1 MRWPVFAL
9 LLVLTAILAAQP
21 VLTFPPPKL
30 TPPDKETR
38 ETIDLR
44 AAKLTTALED
54 LRAKGVRDPHLADVE
69 MYLVAVKR
77 ALKHEEFY
85 PGTTKGLVTV
95 LDQGLLRADLASRGE
110 SPWLGT
116 AGQTSCRAYRSR
128 IDGSLQ
134 PYAVTLPA
142 DYAKNRGKPHRV
154 DVVLHGR
161 DAGLTEVSFLHRH
174 RGDKAAPESLPGV
187 RIDIFGR
194 GNNAYRW
201 AGETDVFEAVEHFIA
216 VENLQKR
223 GAHIDST
230 RVVLR
235 GFSMGGAGTWHLGL
249 HRPDQFV
256 VLGPGAGFTATHGY
270 VGKMPAKLPDHQEAC
285 LSIYDAVEYAENVA
299 NVPVVAYSGEEDAQ
313 IAAARNI
320 EARLKPLGLSMTHLV
335 APKLKHSFPAEWE
348 EKAEVEYA
356 KHADEGRP
364 AYPKKVRFVTHTLRY
379 SSCFWVELFA
389 LERHYKR
396 ARVEAD
402 HLEEG
407 FAVKTTNVRQLRLS
421 LWPGATREEITVDID
436 GQNLAAVKPN
446 LSRSGGL
453 FVYLEK
459 TGGKWSTVLPERIAV
474 DRLRKPHKIAGLQ
487 GPIDDAF
494 TGPFLCVR
502 GTGKAWH
509 EATEE
514 YARKNLERFAAEWA
528 KYLRG
533 ELPIKND
540 SDVTADDIATKHL
553 ILFGDP
559 SSNSLLGQVV
569 PRLPIAWSAKAIRWG
584 GKDYEAAGH
593 VPVMIYPS
601 PLAPE
606 RYVVLNSGHT
616 FHKEDFEGT
625 NALLYP
631 RLGDFAVLGLSG
643 SKEDPLGVE
652 VKTAGLFDDSWTLP
666 GAGR

>member
-1 MRWPVFAL
+1 M
-9 LLVLTAILAAQP
+9 
-21 VLTFPPPKL
+21 
-30 TPPDKETR
+30 
-38 ETIDLR
+38 
-44 AAKLTTALED
+44 
-54 LRAKGVRDPHLADVE
+54 
-69 MYLVAVKR
+69 
-77 ALKHEEFY
+77 
-85 PGTTKGLVTV
+85 
-95 LDQGLLRADLASRGE
+95 
-110 SPWLGT
+110 
-116 AGQTSCRAYRSR
+116 
-128 IDGSLQ
+128 
-134 PYAVTLPA
+134 
-142 DYAKNRGKPHRV
+142 
-154 DVVLHGR
+154 VLHGR

-174 RGDKAAPESLPGV
+174 RGDEAAPASLPGV
-187 RIDIFGR
+187 QIDIFGR

-201 AGETDVFEAVEHFIA
+201 AGESDVFEAVEHFFA
-216 VENLQKR
+216 VENLLKR
-223 GAHIDST
+223 GDLLDPT

-235 GFSMGGAGTWHLGL
+235 GFSMGGAGTWHIGL

-256 VLGPGAGFTATHGY
+256 VLGPGAGFTLTHGY
-270 VGKMPAKLPDHQEAC
+270 VGKMPAKLPDYQEAC
-285 LSIYDAVEYAENVA
+285 LSIYDAADYAENVA
-299 NVPVVAYSGEEDAQ
+299 DVPVVAYSGEDDTQ
-313 IAAARNI
+313 IAAARNV
-320 EARLKPLGLSMTHLV
+320 EARLEPLGLTMTHLV
-335 APKLKHSFPAEWE
+335 APKLKHSFPPEWQK
-348 EKAEVEYA
+348 KAEAEYS
-356 KHADEGRP
+356 KHADRGRP

-379 SSCFWVELFA
+379 SSCNWVELFA
-389 LERHYKR
+389 LDRHYEK
-396 ARVEAD
+396 ARVEASR
-402 HLEEG
+402 LEDG
-407 FAVKTTNVRQLRLS
+407 FEVKTANVRQLRLG
-421 LWPGATREEITVDID
+421 LWPGATREEVGVDID
-436 GQNLAAVKPN
+436 GQKLTVKPHLTRDGN
-446 LSRSGGL
+446 L

-459 TGGKWSTVLPERIAV
+459 AVGKWATVLPERMAV
-474 DRLRKPHKIAGLQ
+474 DRLRTPHKAAGLH

-502 GTGKAWH
+502 GTGKPWH
-509 EATEE
+509 AATQE
-514 YARKNLERFAAEWA
+514 YARKDLERFSSEWA

-540 SDVTADDIATKHL
+540 SDVTAEDIATKHL

-584 GKDYEAAGH
+584 GKDYDAAGH

-666 GAGR
+666 GVGR